1 MAKSPKSRCLGRG
14 EFGYHR
20 AVLRRPA
27 LLALLIPLA
36 ACRPTADLTAT
47 PEDDPKSGKPSKP
60 GKEDGALP
68 STPTDERWLDVAIQS
83 EFGCAVERTGAVY
96 CWGRGPDADMKL
108 REIPPQPAVDPYY
121 MYGMRKWGPASR
133 IEMVEDARK
142 ISAARAR
149 VCAIVEDGRV
159 RCWGSVM
166 WGGNQV
172 FDVAGL
178 SKAVDIEVGD
188 AESCALLEDASVWC
202 FSSAD
207 FGVPRKRMEAA
218 VAIAVNDSI
227 ACGLSSQG
235 DIACWGQQVADTRR
249 YSNSWG
255 APPPAGP
262 GLAPTPVTPPPPEE
276 EPSDLLEVGRFR
288 GAADITISWSNLCV
302 LRTDGKVVCSDR
314 DIFAVLRGEE
324 LTMREIPNLDGATE
338 IHATGTHNCAR
349 LSDGRAKCWGR
360 NVYGQLGDGSSEQR
374 TEPVE
379 VAGLSDVR
387 GMAIAEDFSCARTKT
402 DVMCWGF
409 DRGEAILQE
418 KVHVH
423 TLPNL
428 TATSLATNQRTTC
441 VVDQNKELRC
451 WGSDML
457 ESFGIVATATP
468 ARVTL
473 PIQELDDI
481 TAGWESCFLASD
493 GQLSC
498 GTWNWYGSMQPNFMI
513 SSTTSDVRDIAAG
526 QPPSCTIE
534 GPVNKAKLMCG
545 GSMGER
551 KPIDFKG
558 NPRAVAAR
566 NMRACVIDDG
576 AAVSCF
582 GFMYSWGATTPP
594 ASNFVKVAGVG
605 KATMLAS
612 SSYHDCALAGG
623 KSGAGK
629 VTCWVARSETQW
641 GPDGQPISAT
651 YKPDPPKEM
660 TELGDSIVQ
669 ITAGNASLCALD
681 KAGAVKCWDDNP
693 YGQEGTRWLEL
704 PPLEP
709 MVEISAGF
717 DHTCGRHQDG
727 RVTCWGD
734 DVYGQLGRVPSRVYL
749 TPTRLPID

>member
-1 MAKSPKSRCLGRG
+1 MD
-14 EFGYHR
+14 
-20 AVLRRPA
+20 RRLS
-27 LLALLIPLA
+27 LLALLATLT
-36 ACRPTADLTAT
+36 ACHPRPTADLST
-47 PEDDPKSGKPSKP
+47 PDEDPKSRKKREGDDKTDP
-60 GKEDGALP
+60 GSTP
-68 STPTDERWLDVAIQS
+68 TTPTDERWLDVAVQA

-108 REIPPQPAVDPYY
+108 REIPAQPVVDPYY
-121 MYGMRKWGPASR
+121 MYGVRKWGPASR
-133 IEMVEDARK
+133 IEIVEDARK
-142 ISAARAR
+142 IAAARSR

-166 WGGNQV
+166 WGSNHV
-172 FDVAGL
+172 FDVPGL

-202 FSSAD
+202 FSAAD
-207 FGVPRKRMEAA
+207 FGVPRKRMEGAI
-218 VAIAVNDSI
+218 AIAVNDSL
-227 ACGLSSQG
+227 ACGLSSAG

-249 YSNSWG
+249 YSSSWNAPAMPG
-255 APPPAGP
+255 PSVAPGVAPP
-262 GLAPTPVTPPPPEE
+262 TTPPVPEE

-288 GAADITISWSNLCV
+288 GAADISISWSNLCV

-314 DIFAVLRGEE
+314 DIFSVLRGEE
-324 LTMREIPNLDGATE
+324 MGMREIPDLEGASE
-338 IHATGTHNCAR
+338 ILATGSHNCAR
-349 LSDGRAKCWGR
+349 LTDGRAKCWGR
-360 NVYGQLGDGSSEQR
+360 NVYGQLGDGTSEQR
-374 TEPVE
+374 QSPVE
-379 VAGLSDVR
+379 VKGLSDVR
-387 GMAIAEDFSCARTKT
+387 GLAISEDFSCARTKT

-428 TATSLATNQRTTC
+428 TATSIATSQRTTC
-441 VVDQNKELRC
+441 AVDSNKELRC

-468 ARVTL
+468 AKVAI
-473 PIQELDDI
+473 PIKELDEI
-481 TAGWESCFLASD
+481 TAGWESCFLSSD

-498 GTWNWYGSMQPNFMI
+498 GTWNWYGSMQPSFMV
-513 SSTTSDVRDIAAG
+513 TTTTPEVRDLAAG

-534 GPVNKAKLMCG
+534 GSPNKAKLMCG

-551 KPIDFKG
+551 KHVVEYKA
-558 NPRAVAAR
+558 NPVEISAR
-566 NMRACVIDDG
+566 NMRACVADDVG
-576 AAVSCF
+576 NVSCF
-582 GFMYSWGATTPP
+582 GFLYSWGATPAPP
-594 ASNFVKVAGVG
+594 HTIVKVAGVG

-612 SSYHDCALAGG
+612 SSYHDCALS
-623 KSGAGK
+623 KAGK

-651 YKPDPPKEM
+651 YKAETPKEM
-660 TELGDSIVQ
+660 TELGDTVVQ

-681 KAGAVKCWDDNP
+681 KSGTVKCWDDNP

-704 PPLEP
+704 PPLEGL
-709 MVEISAGF
+709 VEIASGF
-717 DHTCGRHQDG
+717 DHTCGRHRDG
-727 RVTCWGD
+727 KVTCWGD
-734 DVYGQLGRVPSRVYL
+734 DVYGQIGRVPSRVYL